1 MHLLQLSSCI
11 LRRGRGTPTQEIAR
25 YVEDAQARQA
35 PVQRFADRVVG
46 PFAGGVMTLSV
57 ATGAMSPPH
66 REREAQ

>member
-1 MHLLQLSSCI
+1 VRC
-11 LRRGRGTPTQEIAR
+11 RRHTERERHSEREGERE
-25 YVEDAQARQA
+25 A